1 MTNKRENLIGRLR
14 GNLSG
19 WKETVNEIIKEDIFD
34 ENGVVDA
41 QFITNTLE
49 MVNEA
54 MDLANT
60 TVHALLLMMGGYD
73 EVQTKDKKEESGVKW
88 TVEEILKHCELKDNV
103 LYLPKVQ
110 LNKKSYQEAKRWIE
124 EAGGKWSTKQQGF
137 TFDFTA
143 DRVCGILLQGKRINL
158 KQEFQYFGTPD
169 AIADL
174 VASKFSSLSAETS
187 ILEPSAGR
195 GALVRAIRRRCPDA
209 VVDCYE
215 LMPEN
220 VEFLS
225 KEPGA
230 NILGNDFA
238 ECVCSYD
245 RIIANP
251 PFSNNQDI
259 DHVYRMYD
267 HLLPGGELSVIVS
280 QHWRIATDKKC
291 TEFCAWL
298 EKIGA
303 VVENIEA
310 NAFKESGTTIG
321 TTLLFIKKGR

>member
-1 MTNKRENLIGRLR
+1 MTNKRENLIERLR

-19 WKETVNEIIKEDIFD
+19 WQETLNEINKEEIFD
-34 ENGVVDA
+34 ENGVVDSD
-41 QFITNTLE
+41 FLLSLIKT
-49 MVNEA
+49 VNEA
-54 MDLANT
+54 MDFAST
-60 TVHALLLMMGGYD
+60 TLSNLILMLGDTDNG
-73 EVQTKDKKEESGVKW
+73 QPKAKEDTGAKW

-143 DRVCGILLQGKRINL
+143 DRVCGMLLQGKRYNL
-158 KQEFQYFGTPD
+158 KQEFQYFATPD

-174 VASKFSSLSAETS
+174 VASKFSSLSAEMS

-209 VVDCYE
+209 VVDCFE

-220 VEFLS
+220 MEFLK

-280 QHWRIATDKKC
+280 QHWQIATDKKC

-310 NAFKESGTTIG
+310 NAFKESGTIIG
-321 TTLLFIKKGR
+321 TTLLFIKKGE

>member
-1 MTNKRENLIGRLR
+1 MTNKREILIERLH
-14 GNLSG
+14 GSLSG
-19 WKETVNEIIKEDIFD
+19 WNDTVNQIIDEEIFD
-34 ENGVVDA
+34 ENGFVDSELLTA
-41 QFITNTLE
+41 IMTSAKDSVCF
-49 MVNEA
+49 A
-54 MDLANT
+54 
-60 TVHALLLMMGGYD
+60 HASLNVLIQKLGGPDNGQPKSKED
-73 EVQTKDKKEESGVKW
+73 EGAKW
-88 TVEEILKHCELKDNV
+88 TVEEILKHCELRDNV

-110 LNKKSYQEAKRWIE
+110 FNKKAYNETKRWIE

-143 DRVCGILLQGKRINL
+143 DRVCGMLLQGKRYNL
-158 KQEFQYFGTPD
+158 KQEFQYFATPD
-169 AIADL
+169 AIADF
-174 VASKFSSLSAETS
+174 VASKFSSLSAKMS

-195 GALVRAIRRRCPDA
+195 GALIRAIRRRCPDA
-209 VVDCYE
+209 VVDCFE

-220 VEFLS
+220 MEFLK

-230 NILGNDFA
+230 IILGNDFA
-238 ECVCSYD
+238 ECLFQYD

-267 HLLPGGELSVIVS
+267 HLLPGGEMSVIVS
-280 QHWRIATDKKC
+280 QHWQIATDKKC

-298 EKIGA
+298 EKVGA

-310 NAFKESGTTIG
+310 NAFKESGTIIG
-321 TTLLFIKKGR
+321 TTLLFIKKGE